1 MQRSFSVQVVAR
13 RWTKLTA
20 MTIGFTLLLAPTAY
34 DLQTASTAHT
44 GAIPSAGP
52 DNSFTGPGGGGGFGA
67 TGGGPGG
74 GLGGATIVS
83 SELTAA
89 LQANSGDYRWV
100 AATTGDNEAATLQ
113 LASGRPVMALGGYNG
128 TDPAIS
134 LAAFQQLVARGE
146 IHYYMLDQGGFIGS
160 TSAQSSTAYAIQQ
173 WHATTFTAT
182 TIRT

>member
-20 MTIGFTLLLAPTAY
+20 MNIGFTLLLAPTVYA
-34 DLQTASTAHT
+34 LQTASTAHT

-52 DNSFTGPGGGGGFGA
+52 DNSFTGPGSGARFGGATGGGFGRLGPGGGRGFGA

-89 LQANSGDYRWV
+89 LQANS
-100 AATTGDNEAATLQ
+100 
-113 LASGRPVMALGGYNG
+113 
-128 TDPAIS
+128 
-134 LAAFQQLVARGE
+134 
-146 IHYYMLDQGGFIGS
+146 
-160 TSAQSSTAYAIQQ
+160 
-173 WHATTFTAT
+173 
-182 TIRT
+182 